1 MSKRTRLLYFAE
13 RATVFVAT
21 VTALAFAYFWLVAP
35 VQRAAEAPTIA
46 SSPPSAAPHASASAS
61 AAASALLE
69 PAEAGHVPE
78 GEEELDEYACVN
90 E

>member
-21 VTALAFAYFWLVAP
+21 VTALAFAYLWLAAP
-35 VQRAAEAPTIA
+35 VQRATEAPASA
-46 SSPPSAAPHASASAS
+46 SSPPSAAPRATASAS
-61 AAASALLE
+61 AAASALLD

-78 GEEELDEYACVN
+78 GEEEMGEYACVD

>member
-21 VTALAFAYFWLVAP
+21 VTALAFAYFWLSAP
-35 VQRAAEAPTIA
+35 VRRATEAPA
-46 SSPPSAAPHASASAS
+46 SPHASSAAPRATASAS
-61 AAASALLE
+61 AAASALLD

-78 GEEELDEYACVN
+78 GEEELDEYACVD